1 MMKSFKTFLI
11 VAVIALVTFVPCAA
25 QLGDAITMTSPN
37 GNLVMKFALTDGIP
51 AYSLDFGGQAVILP
65 SRLGFELKGS
75 RQLTHGF
82 VLVDQQRSTFDETW
96 EPVWGEEASIRN
108 HYNEL
113 LVELQQPPARDGEK
127 PVAMHVRFRLYDDGM
142 GFRYEFPMENALTY
156 FMIQEELTQ
165 FALTGDQSPG
175 GFLATI
181 PPRNSGPPAPAC
193 RKCGS

>member
-1 MMKSFKTFLI
+1 
-11 VAVIALVTFVPCAA
+11 
-25 QLGDAITMTSPN
+25 MTSPN
-37 GNLVMKFALTDGIP
+37 GNLVMKFALADGVP
-51 AYSLDFGGQAVILP
+51 TYSLDYCGQVVILP
-65 SRLGFELKGS
+65 SRMGFELKGS
-75 RQLTHGF
+75 LQLTGGF

-113 LVELQQPPARDGEK
+113 LVKLQQPSAQEGEK

-165 FALTGDQSPG
+165 S
-175 GFLATI
+175 
-181 PPRNSGPPAPAC
+181 
-193 RKCGS
+193 